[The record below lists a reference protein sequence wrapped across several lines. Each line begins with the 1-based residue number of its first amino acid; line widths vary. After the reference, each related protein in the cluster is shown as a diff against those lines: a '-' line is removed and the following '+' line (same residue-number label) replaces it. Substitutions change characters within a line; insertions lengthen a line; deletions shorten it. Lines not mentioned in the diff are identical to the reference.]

1 MSDGTTKGPG
11 MPSIPNQAP
20 QADDLPWFIS
30 VDDHVV
36 EPPTVWS
43 DRLPAKYRDVGPR
56 YARRRIGLTRWQQ
69 GAFVTDKD
77 DNGVETDVWL
87 FEDVVKPIR
96 RNIAAA
102 GLDRDEMDLN
112 PISFDEMRKG
122 CFDATARLADMDL
135 NHVGASLCFPQ
146 MSRFCGQE
154 FSEAKDKDLGL
165 ACIKAYNDWMVDEWC
180 ATDRARLIPLIMVPL
195 WDGELAAA
203 EVRRNAERGVRAVTF
218 SENPYVLGFPSIHS
232 GAWEPFFRAC
242 AETDTTINMH
252 IGSSSKMATV
262 SPDAVPAVGASL
274 SSANAVSSLMEFLF
288 SGVLERYPTLLLAYS
303 EGQVGWIPYQLERAD
318 AVWSE
323 HRAWNGLKGEMKRP
337 PSHYYYRQ
345 VYGCVFRDF
354 FGMRNLADVGEDN
367 VTFEVDYPHTDST
380 FPNTVALAREMFAG
394 LSDEQRYKVCR
405 GNAIRMLHLDQD

>member
-1 MSDGTTKGPG
+1 MATRTAAPG
-11 MPSIPNQAP
+11 SPAG
-20 QADDLPWFIS
+20 DLPWFVS

-43 DRLPAKYRDVGPR
+43 ARLPAKYRDVGPR
-56 YARRRIGLTRWQQ
+56 YERRPVGTTRWQQ
-69 GAFVTDKD
+69 GAFVTEADAG
-77 DNGVETDVWL
+77 GVETDVWR

-122 CFDATARLADMDL
+122 CYDAVARLADMDL
-135 NHVGASLCFPQ
+135 NHVEASLCFPQ

-165 ACIKAYNDWMVDEWC
+165 ACVRAYNDWMVDEWC
-180 ATDRARLIPLIMVPL
+180 ATDPARLIPLVMIPL

-203 EVRRNAERGVRAVTF
+203 EIRRNAERGVHAVTF

-232 GAWEPFFRAC
+232 GQWEPFFRAC

-252 IGSSSKMATV
+252 IGSSSRMQTV
-262 SPDAVPAVGASL
+262 SPDAVPAVGATLASNNA
-274 SSANAVSSLMEFLF
+274 SASLMEYLF
-288 SGVLERYPTLLLAYS
+288 SGILERYPTLQLAYS

-318 AVWSE
+318 TVWQE
-323 HRAWNGLKGEMKRP
+323 HRAWNGLKGSMTHP
-337 PSHYYYRQ
+337 PSYYYFRQ

-354 FGMRNLADVGEDN
+354 FGMRNIAYVGEDN

-380 FPNTVALAREMFAG
+380 FPNTVPLATEMLAD
-394 LSDEQRYKVCR
+394 LTEEQRYKVCR
-405 GNAIRMLHLDQD
+405 GNAIRMLHLDLDKDRQG

>member
-1 MSDGTTKGPG
+1 MA
-11 MPSIPNQAP
+11 SIPNTAP

-56 YARRRIGLTRWQQ
+56 YARRRVGLTRWQQ

-77 DNGVETDVWL
+77 DNGIETDVWL
-87 FEDVVKPIR
+87 FEGVVKPIR

-122 CFDATARLADMDL
+122 CFDAVARLADMDL

-165 ACIKAYNDWMVDEWC
+165 ACVKAYNDWMVDEWC

-203 EVRRNAERGVRAVTF
+203 EVRRNAERGVHAVTF

-242 AETDTTINMH
+242 AETGTTINMH

-303 EGQVGWIPYQLERAD
+303 EGQIGWIPYQLERAD

-323 HRAWNGLKGEMKRP
+323 HRAWNGLKGEMKQP

-354 FGMRNLADVGEDN
+354 FGLRNLADVGEDN

-394 LSDEQRYKVCR
+394 LTDEQRYKVCR

>member
-11 MPSIPNQAP
+11 MASIPNQAP

-43 DRLPAKYRDVGPR
+43 DRLPAKYQDVGPR

-77 DNGVETDVWL
+77 DNGAETDVWL

-122 CFDATARLADMDL
+122 CFDAAARLADMDL

-165 ACIKAYNDWMVDEWC
+165 ACVKAYNDWMVDEWC
-180 ATDRARLIPLIMVPL
+180 ATDPARLIPLIMVPL

-203 EVRRNAERGVRAVTF
+203 EVRRNAERGVHAVTF

-242 AETDTTINMH
+242 AETDTTVNMH

-303 EGQVGWIPYQLERAD
+303 EGQIGWIPYQLERAD

-323 HRAWNGLKGEMKRP
+323 HRAWNGLKGEMKQP

-394 LSDEQRYKVCR
+394 LTDEQRYKVCR
-405 GNAIRMLHLDQD
+405 GNAIRMLHLDQE

>member
-1 MSDGTTKGPG
+1 MASTT
-11 MPSIPNQAP
+11 NQAP

-43 DRLPAKYRDVGPR
+43 DRLPAKYQDAGPR
-56 YARRRIGLTRWQQ
+56 YARRRVGLTRWQQ

-77 DNGVETDVWL
+77 DNGAETDVWL

-122 CFDATARLADMDL
+122 CFDPVARLADMDL

-165 ACIKAYNDWMVDEWC
+165 ACVKAYNDWMVDEWC

-203 EVRRNAERGVRAVTF
+203 EVRRNAERGVHAVTF

-242 AETDTTINMH
+242 AETGTTINMH

-303 EGQVGWIPYQLERAD
+303 EGQIGWIPYQLERAD

-323 HRAWNGLKGEMKRP
+323 HRAWNGLKGEMKQP
-337 PSHYYYRQ
+337 PSYYYYRQ

-354 FGMRNLADVGEDN
+354 FGLRNLADVGEDN

-394 LSDEQRYKVCR
+394 LTDEQRYKVCR
-405 GNAIRMLHLDQD
+405 GNAIRMLHLDLD

>member
-1 MSDGTTKGPG
+1 MASTT
-11 MPSIPNQAP
+11 NQAP

-43 DRLPAKYRDVGPR
+43 DRLPARYKDVGPR
-56 YARRRIGLTRWQQ
+56 YARRRVGLTRWQQ
-69 GAFVTDKD
+69 GSFVTDKD
-77 DNGVETDVWL
+77 DNGAETDVWL

-122 CFDATARLADMDL
+122 CFDPVARLEDMDL

-165 ACIKAYNDWMVDEWC
+165 ACVKAYNDWMVDEWC

-203 EVRRNAERGVRAVTF
+203 EVRRNAERGVHAVTF

-242 AETDTTINMH
+242 AETGTTINMH

-303 EGQVGWIPYQLERAD
+303 EGQIGWIPYQLERAD

-323 HRAWNGLKGEMKRP
+323 HRAWNGLKGEMKQP

-354 FGMRNLADVGEDN
+354 FGLRNLADVGEDN
-367 VTFEVDYPHTDST
+367 VTFEIDYPHTDST

-394 LSDEQRYKVCR
+394 LTDDQRYKVCR
-405 GNAIRMLHLDQD
+405 GNAIRMLHLDID

>member
-1 MSDGTTKGPG
+1 MA
-11 MPSIPNQAP
+11 SIPNQAP

-56 YARRRIGLTRWQQ
+56 YARRRVGLTRWQQ

-77 DNGVETDVWL
+77 DNGAETDVWL

-122 CFDATARLADMDL
+122 CFDAEARLADMDL

-154 FSEAKDKDLGL
+154 YSEAKDKDLGL
-165 ACIKAYNDWMVDEWC
+165 ACVKAYNDWMVDEWS

-203 EVRRNAERGVRAVTF
+203 EVRRNAERGVHAVTF

-242 AETDTTINMH
+242 AETGTTICMH

-323 HRAWNGLKGEMKRP
+323 HRAWNGLKGEMKQP

-354 FGMRNLADVGEDN
+354 FGLRNLADVGEDN

-394 LSDEQRYKVCR
+394 LTDEQRYKVCR

>member
-1 MSDGTTKGPG
+1 MATRTAAQGSPAG
-11 MPSIPNQAP
+11 
-20 QADDLPWFIS
+20 DLPWFVS

-56 YARRRIGLTRWQQ
+56 YERRAVGMTRWQQ
-69 GAFVTDKD
+69 GAFVTDAD
-77 DNGVETDVWL
+77 ANGVETDVWR

-122 CFDATARLADMDL
+122 CYDAVARLADMDL
-135 NHVGASLCFPQ
+135 NHVEASLCFPQ

-165 ACIKAYNDWMVDEWC
+165 ACVRAYNDWMVEEWC
-180 ATDRARLIPLIMVPL
+180 ATDPARLIPLVMVPL

-203 EVRRNAERGVRAVTF
+203 EIRRNAERGVHAVTF

-232 GAWEPFFRAC
+232 GQWEPFFRAC

-252 IGSSSKMATV
+252 IGSSSRMETV
-262 SPDAVPAVGASL
+262 SPDAVPAVGATLASNNA
-274 SSANAVSSLMEFLF
+274 SASLMEYLF
-288 SGVLERYPTLLLAYS
+288 SGVLERYPTLQLAYS

-318 AVWSE
+318 TVWQE
-323 HRAWNGLKGEMKRP
+323 HRAWNGLKGSMTHP
-337 PSHYYYRQ
+337 PSYYYFLQ

-354 FGMRNLADVGEDN
+354 FGMRNIAYVGEDN

-380 FPNTVALAREMFAG
+380 FPNTVALAKEMLAD
-394 LSDEQRYKVCR
+394 LTEEQRYKVCR
-405 GNAIRMLHLDQD
+405 GNAIRMLHLDLDKDRRG

>member
-11 MPSIPNQAP
+11 MASIPNQAP

-56 YARRRIGLTRWQQ
+56 YARRRVGLTRWQQ

-77 DNGVETDVWL
+77 DNGAETDVWL

-165 ACIKAYNDWMVDEWC
+165 ACVKAYNDWMVDEWC

-203 EVRRNAERGVRAVTF
+203 EVRRNAERGVHAVTF

-303 EGQVGWIPYQLERAD
+303 EGQIGWIPYQLERAD

-323 HRAWNGLKGEMKRP
+323 HRAWNGLKGEMKQP
-337 PSHYYYRQ
+337 PSYYYYRQ

-354 FGMRNLADVGEDN
+354 FGLRNLADVGEDN

-394 LSDEQRYKVCR
+394 LTDEQRYKVCR

>member
-1 MSDGTTKGPG
+1 MATRTAAQGSPAG
-11 MPSIPNQAP
+11 
-20 QADDLPWFIS
+20 DLPWFVS

-56 YARRRIGLTRWQQ
+56 YERRAVGMTRWQQ
-69 GAFVTDKD
+69 GAFVTDAD
-77 DNGVETDVWL
+77 ANGVETDVWR

-122 CFDATARLADMDL
+122 CYDAVARLADMDL
-135 NHVGASLCFPQ
+135 NHVEASLCFPQ

-165 ACIKAYNDWMVDEWC
+165 ACVRAYNDWMVEEWC
-180 ATDRARLIPLIMVPL
+180 ATDPARLIPLVMVPL

-203 EVRRNAERGVRAVTF
+203 EIRRNAERGVHAVTF

-232 GAWEPFFRAC
+232 GQWEPFFRAC

-252 IGSSSKMATV
+252 IGSSSRMETV
-262 SPDAVPAVGASL
+262 SPDAVPAVGATLASNNA
-274 SSANAVSSLMEFLF
+274 SASLMEYLF
-288 SGVLERYPTLLLAYS
+288 SGVLERYPTLQLAYS

-318 AVWSE
+318 TVWQE
-323 HRAWNGLKGEMKRP
+323 HRAWNGLKGSMTQP
-337 PSHYYYRQ
+337 PSYYYFRQ

-354 FGMRNLADVGEDN
+354 FGMRNIADVGEDN

-380 FPNTVALAREMFAG
+380 FPNTVPLAKEMLAD
-394 LSDEQRYKVCR
+394 LTEEQRYKVCR
-405 GNAIRMLHLDQD
+405 GNAIRMLHLDLDNDRRG